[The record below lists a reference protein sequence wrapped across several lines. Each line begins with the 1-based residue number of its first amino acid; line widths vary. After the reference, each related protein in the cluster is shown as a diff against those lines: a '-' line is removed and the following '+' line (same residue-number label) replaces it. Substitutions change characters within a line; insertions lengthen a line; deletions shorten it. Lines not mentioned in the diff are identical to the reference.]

1 VPITARKKVEGA
13 GVLIEV
19 PVLYNARR
27 LFGEGRGSL
36 GLRPIRLKEAVSID
50 VFVGTLIAT
59 MLVFMAVGVVVL
71 LAAGVEELAENLR
84 RKKKKQQRET
94 AGPES

>member
-1 VPITARKKVEGA
+1 
-13 GVLIEV
+13 
-19 PVLYNARR
+19 
-27 LFGEGRGSL
+27 
-36 GLRPIRLKEAVSID
+36 VSVD

-84 RKKKKQQRET
+84 RKKKKQQRER
-94 AGPES
+94 AGPAS

>member
-1 VPITARKKVEGA
+1 MPASIRRGPGVFGA
-13 GVLIEV
+13 
-19 PVLYNARR
+19 P
-27 LFGEGRGSL
+27 
-36 GLRPIRLKEAVSID
+36 LRSIRLKEAVSID

-71 LAAGVEELAENLR
+71 LAAGVEELAENLL